1 MIVPALVI
9 EAVARIAAA
18 LVRTN
23 FRMLFSAPYE
33 FVALVVAAE
42 NNERARRNG
51 KREVVNA
58 AREARP
64 SRYCDRINDTD
75 ETLPREIGY

>member
-51 KREVVNA
+51 NPEVINV

-64 SRYCDRINDTD
+64 SRCFDRISDTGR
-75 ETLPREIGY
+75 TLPREIGY